1 MITDITNT
9 IPFQYINTLNI
20 NSYEFRRYS
29 INSANI
35 EIVTFHLYSMDNIYL
50 GISGSDIKYTHF
62 KSGEEGY
69 CDTTKDIIKYIII

>member
-20 NSYEFRRYS
+20 NSYEFRCYS

-35 EIVTFHLYSMDNIYL
+35 EIVAFHQYDMDYIYS
-50 GISGSDIKYTHF
+50 GISKNYIKYKQLKLCECYWDIT
-62 KSGEEGY
+62 S
-69 CDTTKDIIKYIII
+69 DIIKYTII